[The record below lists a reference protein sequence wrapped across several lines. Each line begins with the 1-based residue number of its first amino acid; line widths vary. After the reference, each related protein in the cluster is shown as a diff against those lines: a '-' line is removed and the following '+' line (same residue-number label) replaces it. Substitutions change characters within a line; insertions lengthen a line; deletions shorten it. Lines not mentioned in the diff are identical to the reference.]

1 MKHRFIVGVV
11 VVMFCFVVLTISG
24 MAEDYTAKIA
34 QLKAEQTQ
42 RIEYITKLQTDY
54 QKITQQY
61 TTEIQAQRD
70 KVLELQGSINT
81 LTEISQVETGIVPE
95 VKDGN

>member
-81 LTEISQVETGIVPE
+81 LTEISQAETGIVPVE
-95 VKDGN
+95 

>member
-24 MAEDYTAKIA
+24 MAEDYTSKIT

-42 RIEYITKLQTDY
+42 RIEYITKLQADY

-70 KVLELQGSINT
+70 KVIELQGSINT
-81 LTEISQVETGIVPE
+81 LTEISKVETGIVPVE
-95 VKDGN
+95 